1 MKKYVNL
8 FVFVFMIGACLSQG
22 RAQTKSAVSY
32 KNPVVDIAMPDPT
45 VIKAADGYFYV
56 YATESTRNVPIMKS
70 KDLVEWTYCNTAF
83 TNKTRPRFEPKA
95 GIWAPDINYINGK
108 YVLYYAMSVWGGEQT
123 CGIGV
128 ATANSPQG
136 PFTDHGKMFRSN
148 EIGVQNSIDPSFL
161 QYEGRNYLV
170 WGSFRGI
177 YVIELTADGLSIMS
191 GAKKKRIAGTAFEAV
206 YIHKHGDYY
215 YMFASIGSCCQGVK
229 STYKVIVGR
238 SKKVWGPYKD
248 KTGKPMLKNGY
259 SLVIGAN
266 DHFVGNGHGSQII
279 RDDAGQDWLLYH
291 GFSRSTPEN
300 GRILDQI
307 KWDKEGWPYVE
318 RESPSYETQKAP
330 VFNN

>member
-95 GIWAPDINYINGK
+95 GIWAPDINYINSK

-128 ATANSPQG
+128 ATADSPQG

-148 EIGVQNSIDPSFL
+148 EIGVQNSIDPSLL

-215 YMFASIGSCCQGVK
+215 YMFASIGSCCQ
-229 STYKVIVGR
+229 
-238 SKKVWGPYKD
+238 
-248 KTGKPMLKNGY
+248 
-259 SLVIGAN
+259 
-266 DHFVGNGHGSQII
+266 
-279 RDDAGQDWLLYH
+279 
-291 GFSRSTPEN
+291 
-300 GRILDQI
+300 
-307 KWDKEGWPYVE
+307 
-318 RESPSYETQKAP
+318 
-330 VFNN
+330 

>member
-8 FVFVFMIGACLSQG
+8 FVFVFMVGTCFSQG
-22 RAQTKSAVSY
+22 KAQTKSAVSY

-70 KDLVEWTYCNTAF
+70 KDLVQWTYCNTAF

-95 GIWAPDINYINGK
+95 GIWAPDINYINNK

-128 ATANSPQG
+128 ATADSPQG

-177 YVIELTADGLSIMS
+177 YVIELTEDGLSLKP
-191 GAKKKRIAGTAFEAV
+191 GAEKRE
-206 YIHKHGDYY
+206 
-215 YMFASIGSCCQGVK
+215 
-229 STYKVIVGR
+229 
-238 SKKVWGPYKD
+238 
-248 KTGKPMLKNGY
+248 
-259 SLVIGAN
+259 
-266 DHFVGNGHGSQII
+266 
-279 RDDAGQDWLLYH
+279 
-291 GFSRSTPEN
+291 
-300 GRILDQI
+300 
-307 KWDKEGWPYVE
+307 
-318 RESPSYETQKAP
+318 
-330 VFNN
+330 

>member
-128 ATANSPQG
+128 ATADSPQG

-170 WGSFRGI
+170 WGR
-177 YVIELTADGLSIMS
+177 L
-191 GAKKKRIAGTAFEAV
+191 
-206 YIHKHGDYY
+206 
-215 YMFASIGSCCQGVK
+215 
-229 STYKVIVGR
+229 
-238 SKKVWGPYKD
+238 P
-248 KTGKPMLKNGY
+248 
-259 SLVIGAN
+259 
-266 DHFVGNGHGSQII
+266 GNIC
-279 RDDAGQDWLLYH
+279 Y
-291 GFSRSTPEN
+291 
-300 GRILDQI
+300 
-307 KWDKEGWPYVE
+307 
-318 RESPSYETQKAP
+318 
-330 VFNN
+330 